1 MLLSELR
8 GGLGCRLTASG
19 LVIIVQ
25 AETVDV
31 RDVGVAGE
39 MVAHRHPVLG
49 FIPVNTGMEATQT
62 PVVPTIKLSA
72 NKTKTKKLNLP
83 ENSENCSTDELS
95 QRET

>member
-1 MLLSELR
+1 MSS
-8 GGLGCRLTASG
+8 GWG
-19 LVIIVQ
+19 LVIVLQ
-25 AETVDV
+25 REVVDV

-39 MVAHRHPVLG
+39 MVAHCHSGLSL
-49 FIPVNTGMEATQT
+49 ISVNTGVEATQT
-62 PVVPTIKLSA
+62 PAVPTIKLSA